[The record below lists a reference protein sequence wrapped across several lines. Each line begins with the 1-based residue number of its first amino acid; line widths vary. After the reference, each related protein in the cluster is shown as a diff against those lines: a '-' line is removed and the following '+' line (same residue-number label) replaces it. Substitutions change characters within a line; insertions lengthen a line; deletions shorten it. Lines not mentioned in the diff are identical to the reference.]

1 MWRAF
6 GSQRR
11 RMQFALAVA
20 TQLPSDV
27 QHISYVKLAA
37 SQIVCGWCDMVIVC
51 VCGRCTTDCAAV
63 ILVSL
68 WVRTPMFCITDKI
81 AVAPAS

>member
-1 MWRAF
+1 
-6 GSQRR
+6 
-11 RMQFALAVA
+11 MQFALAVA

-51 VCGRCTTDCAAV
+51 VCGSCTIDCAAV
-63 ILVSL
+63 VSL
-68 WVRTPMFCITDKI
+68 WVGTPMFCITDKS